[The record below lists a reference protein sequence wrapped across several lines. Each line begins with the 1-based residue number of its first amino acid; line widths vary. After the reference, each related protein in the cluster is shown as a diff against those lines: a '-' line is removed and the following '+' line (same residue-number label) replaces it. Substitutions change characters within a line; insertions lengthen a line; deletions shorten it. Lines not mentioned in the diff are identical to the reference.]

1 MFKTEGIAYM
11 GSKKKLLPYLYNEL
25 KDYKN
30 ILDGFSGTT
39 RVSQMISKFAK
50 VTANDLSSYSYIFGI
65 TYLKEHNENK
75 LLEIINYLNS
85 LEGHYGWYSKHYG
98 GNEELLEKGIKRPFR
113 LHNTLKL
120 DTIRMEIDKLFD
132 KNKIT
137 FNEKCVLLTSLILG
151 LDKVSNTFGHYSSYY
166 NGFSKRSYNNL
177 ILKLPLINK
186 FKIEGNVLQEDIFNI
201 KNDNFDCVYLDPPYG
216 SNSKIKESR
225 VRYQAYYHIW
235 ETIVKN
241 DKPEVFG
248 KANRR
253 VDSSD
258 KLLKSELEKTSQK
271 KSMEKLLNKFDCDI
285 ILSYNT
291 NGSLKKEELL
301 EICNQKGKVKIM
313 EIDYKKNIMHKL
325 TSNKKLVPSYP
336 TTKSGKPHFSRW
348 VICTEAPKFRAC
360 STMSA

>member
-137 FNEKCVLLTSLILG
+137 FNEKCVLFASLILG

-186 FKIEGNVLQEDIFNI
+186 FKIEEEILQEDIFNI

-325 TSNKKLVPSYP
+325 TSNKKFIND
-336 TTKSGKPHFSRW
+336 TDNKEIIIKIT
-348 VICTEAPKFRAC
+348 
-360 STMSA
+360 